1 MEFEDRR
8 ALLKNSILGD
18 LPEEEIDEL
27 ARTAAIKK
35 FRTGEVIFE
44 AGDPPDGLY
53 LVSSGRVRTFVRL
66 ENHQERELSV
76 CGPGDYFGEVALMGG
91 TARTAGAQSLEQ
103 STLILIDKEHFDSL
117 TNDHPDF
124 SRRFV
129 REVLKLLAEERG
141 MIKQDADA
149 AISYS
154 NARWFDFVLLFG
166 ISIIMA
172 VTFNLSNP
180 NGIPF
185 FPSRPDP
192 VALVGAAAARNEL
205 AGGHLLLIDAM
216 PSNFFEQ
223 KHIQGAVNMPLAI
236 FDFVYLMRFA
246 NKPKNTPIV
255 VYGDT
260 ISRPYALQVANRL
273 ISRGYTN
280 VKVLHGGLSAWE
292 AAGYPVESGASQ

>member
-27 ARTAAIKK
+27 ARIVAIKT
-35 FRTGEVIFE
+35 FRPGAVIFE
-44 AGDPPDGLY
+44 TGDPPDGLY
-53 LVSSGRVRTFVRL
+53 IVSSGRVRTFVRL

-76 CGPGDYFGEVALMGG
+76 WGPGDYFGEVALMGG
-91 TARTAGAQSLEQ
+91 SPRTAGAQCLEQ
-103 STLILIDKEHFDSL
+103 STLILLDKEHFERL

-149 AISYS
+149 AINYS

-166 ISIIMA
+166 ISVIMA

-180 NGIPF
+180 NSIPF
-185 FPSRPDP
+185 FPDRP
-192 VALVGAAAARNEL
+192 AAVSSVSAATTRNEI
-205 AGGHLLLIDAM
+205 AREHLLLIDAM

-223 KHIQGAVNMPLAI
+223 KHIKGAVNMPLAI

-246 NKPKNTPIV
+246 NEPKNTPIV
-255 VYGDT
+255 VYGNT

-280 VKVLHGGLSAWE
+280 VKILHGGLSAWE
-292 AAGYPVESGASQ
+292 AAGNPVESGASQ